1 MSLNYNVFVNVHTI
15 YKIKN
20 VKVNLGLR
28 LGDIY
33 ILNNLEL
40 RTQNEINANNQISL
54 GWL

>member
-1 MSLNYNVFVNVHTI
+1 MSLNYNVFANFHTT

-33 ILNNLEL
+33 I
-40 RTQNEINANNQISL
+40 
-54 GWL
+54 